1 MSSTNRLAKNAL
13 SLNIRMIVT
22 LFISLYTSRV
32 ILRTLGVEDFGLYNL
47 VGGFVALLGILTSA
61 ITGTSVRF
69 ITYELGTGNE
79 DKLRRTF
86 STILTVLLLFAIGIA
101 ILGAVIGPWFI
112 RSQLNIPYEK
122 LGDAYFVY
130 YCSLFVFVMDMYALP
145 YTSLVMAYEKMG
157 FYAIMGMFVS
167 VGKLVIVLVLPFFGS
182 NALRLYAFLLVII
195 AIIDRFGYGLY
206 CKCCFKNV
214 KNKFLL
220 DREILKKIFSFSI
233 WIGIGTAAGILKDQG
248 GNILV
253 NIFFGLVYN
262 AALGIANQIMAL
274 VSQFGSNIGVPFNPQ
289 ITKEFASGNTD
300 KAIKLTWEQVKFQ
313 GVIMLLIAVPLLCE
327 THYLLYLWLGTF
339 PDYTVLFVRLMIIL
353 CIISTLAQGYG
364 ALYLANGDIKK
375 YQIFSTFVML
385 LYIPVCYVLL
395 HFIHKPELCLWVS
408 IFLQSFFLL
417 ANFLYLSKKVC
428 FPVVAF
434 FIRVIF
440 RLFFISCIALFL
452 GYLMHLILRE
462 ETFCRLLLVGIL
474 GMFSVGGFSYFYLLD
489 MSEKKWIKN
498 IMFSKLYFMRKWI

>member
-167 VGKLVIVLVLPFFGS
+167 VGKLVIVLVLPFF
-182 NALRLYAFLLVII
+182 R
-195 AIIDRFGYGLY
+195 
-206 CKCCFKNV
+206 
-214 KNKFLL
+214 
-220 DREILKKIFSFSI
+220 
-233 WIGIGTAAGILKDQG
+233 
-248 GNILV
+248 
-253 NIFFGLVYN
+253 
-262 AALGIANQIMAL
+262 
-274 VSQFGSNIGVPFNPQ
+274 
-289 ITKEFASGNTD
+289 
-300 KAIKLTWEQVKFQ
+300 
-313 GVIMLLIAVPLLCE
+313 
-327 THYLLYLWLGTF
+327 
-339 PDYTVLFVRLMIIL
+339 
-353 CIISTLAQGYG
+353 
-364 ALYLANGDIKK
+364 
-375 YQIFSTFVML
+375 
-385 LYIPVCYVLL
+385 
-395 HFIHKPELCLWVS
+395 
-408 IFLQSFFLL
+408 
-417 ANFLYLSKKVC
+417 
-428 FPVVAF
+428 
-434 FIRVIF
+434 
-440 RLFFISCIALFL
+440 
-452 GYLMHLILRE
+452 
-462 ETFCRLLLVGIL
+462 
-474 GMFSVGGFSYFYLLD
+474 
-489 MSEKKWIKN
+489 
-498 IMFSKLYFMRKWI
+498 